1 MAVSVP
7 ARRRRR
13 QRRHEVHKPTGA
25 LHPRVEKVGPQHFGI
40 VSVDCAKARSKWM
53 LADFFGNVLIEPV
66 VVPHTRDGFRA
77 AIARL
82 RQAVADH
89 HLDDLIVA
97 VERTGRY
104 HLPVKRAF
112 ADAGYE
118 VRTVHPFATK
128 QFRLP
133 ADPGNKTDNT
143 DLSAIHRAA
152 VNGFGLTERRLDDLS
167 LRLRSLARYRRD
179 LVRKSTILKNQI
191 HEHLELLMPGYDDCV
206 DDVFIS
212 NSALLIARRAGSPGA
227 VRGLG
232 KAGLQRLL
240 AEAGVRSQSA
250 VLDRVIAWA
259 GSATDGQEPVEVL
272 RRVLAGLDDD
282 RLMKA
287 REIENVERDLAA
299 LLARTPYVLL
309 LSMPGINVV
318 SAAEFAGEMGPIE
331 HYANA
336 QTITGRAGLFPSRYQ
351 SDRVDRSDGP
361 LVRGGNR
368 TLRQSILII
377 ADNLM
382 RCNDHFRG
390 LAAGWRAAGKDPR
403 DTHVKVGSR
412 FCRIAYQMVAGR
424 QVYRHPSCQHRSFVL
439 HKLTEF
445 HREHATAMGQV
456 MADLDAAVGQI
467 PRDEHRAEAEPLVA
481 ALSQARRART
491 GGVRMLS
498 EILPEVLARLGVHR
512 VESSPSG
519 EADPT

>member
-1 MAVSVP
+1 MAMSTQS
-7 ARRRRR
+7 RRRRGR
-13 QRRHEVHKPTGA
+13 RRHEVHKPAGA
-25 LHPRVEKVGPQHFGI
+25 LHPRVEKVGPQHFGV

-66 VVPHTRDGFRA
+66 EVSHTGSGFRA
-77 AIARL
+77 AVERL
-82 RQAVADH
+82 RQSVHDH
-89 HLDDLIVA
+89 GLDDLVVA

-104 HLPVKRAF
+104 HQPVKRAF
-112 ADAGYE
+112 AEAGFE

-133 ADPGNKTDNT
+133 ADPGNKTDDT

-152 VNGFGLTERRLDDLS
+152 VNGFGLTERVLDDLS

-179 LVRKSTILKNQI
+179 LVRKGSALKNQI
-191 HEHLELLMPGYDDCV
+191 HEHLEMLMPGYAACFE
-206 DDVFIS
+206 DVFIS
-212 NSALLIARRAGSPGA
+212 NIALPIARRTGSPEA

-232 KAGLQRLL
+232 TAGLTRLL
-240 AEAGVRSQSA
+240 GEAGVRFRA
-250 VLDRVIAWA
+250 PTLDGVLAWA
-259 GSATDGQEPVEVL
+259 EAAAGGQEPVEVL
-272 RRVLAGLDDD
+272 RRILAGLDDD

-287 REIENVERDLAA
+287 REIDDVERELAS

-309 LSMPGINVV
+309 LSMPGVNVV

-336 QTITGRAGLFPSRYQ
+336 RAITGRAGLFPSRYQ

-368 TLRQSILII
+368 SLRQAILMI

-390 LAAGWRAAGKDPR
+390 LAAGWRVAGKDPR

-424 QVYRHPSCQHRSFVL
+424 QVYRHPSSQQRGYVL
-439 HKLTEF
+439 RKLMDF
-445 HREHATAMGQV
+445 HREHATAMSQV
-456 MADLDAAVGQI
+456 MTDLSAAADQV
-467 PRDEHRAEAEPLVA
+467 PRDRHRAEADPLVEV
-481 ALSQARRART
+481 LSQARRARS
-491 GGVRMLS
+491 GGVRLLG
-498 EILPEVLARLGVHR
+498 EILPEVLAKLGVHR

>member
-1 MAVSVP
+1 
-7 ARRRRR
+7 
-13 QRRHEVHKPTGA
+13 
-25 LHPRVEKVGPQHFGI
+25 
-40 VSVDCAKARSKWM
+40 
-53 LADFFGNVLIEPV
+53 
-66 VVPHTRDGFRA
+66 
-77 AIARL
+77 
-82 RQAVADH
+82 
-89 HLDDLIVA
+89 
-97 VERTGRY
+97 
-104 HLPVKRAF
+104 
-112 ADAGYE
+112 
-118 VRTVHPFATK
+118 
-128 QFRLP
+128 
-133 ADPGNKTDNT
+133 
-143 DLSAIHRAA
+143 
-152 VNGFGLTERRLDDLS
+152 
-167 LRLRSLARYRRD
+167 
-179 LVRKSTILKNQI
+179 
-191 HEHLELLMPGYDDCV
+191 
-206 DDVFIS
+206 
-212 NSALLIARRAGSPGA
+212 LIARRAGSPGA

>member
-1 MAVSVP
+1 MATPVP

-25 LHPRVEKVGPQHFGI
+25 VHPRVEKVGPEHFGV

-53 LADFFGNVLIEPV
+53 LADFFGNVLIPPV
-66 VVPHTRDGFRA
+66 VVPHTRDGFHA

-89 HLDDLIVA
+89 HLDDVIVA

-104 HLPVKRAF
+104 HLPVRRAF
-112 ADAGYE
+112 ADAGFE
-118 VRTVHPFATK
+118 TRTGHPFATR

-133 ADPGNKTDNT
+133 ADPGNKTDDT

-152 VNGFGLTERRLDDLS
+152 VNGFGLAERRLDDVT

-179 LVRKSTILKNQI
+179 LVRKSTVLKNQI
-191 HEHLELLMPGYDDCV
+191 HEHLELLMPGYADCF

-212 NSALLIARRAGSPGA
+212 NVALLVARRAGSPEA

-232 KAGLQRLL
+232 RAGLQRLL
-240 AEAGVRSQSA
+240 AEAGMRSRPA
-250 VLDRVIAWA
+250 VPDRVLAWA
-259 GSATDGQEPVEVL
+259 GTAPDGQEPAAVL
-272 RRVLAGLDDD
+272 RRVLNGLDDD

-287 REIENVERDLAA
+287 REVESVERDLAA

-309 LSMPGINVV
+309 LSMPGVNVV
-318 SAAEFAGEMGPIE
+318 SAAEFAGEMGPIG
-331 HYANA
+331 HYANSRA
-336 QTITGRAGLFPSRYQ
+336 ITGRAGLFPSRYQ
-351 SDRVDRSDGP
+351 SDRVDHSDGP

-368 TLRQSILII
+368 SLRQAILMI

-382 RCNDHFRG
+382 CCNYHFHR
-390 LAAGWRAAGKDPR
+390 LASGWRAAGKDPR
-403 DTHVKVGSR
+403 DIHVRVGSR

-445 HREHATAMGQV
+445 HREHGTAMAQV
-456 MADLDAAVGQI
+456 MADLDVAAGQI
-467 PRDEHRAEAEPLVA
+467 PRDEHRAEAEPLVTV
-481 ALSQARRART
+481 LSQARRART
-491 GGVRMLS
+491 GGVRMLG